1 MDEEERK
8 TLLEILTADL
18 TATEKLILVYVIM
31 CDKEHATSME

>member
-18 TATEKLILVYVIM
+18 TATEKINTGL
-31 CDKEHATSME
+31 CDNV